1 MPKFDKAKVK
11 GEFLRRISAGESHS
25 QICKDKHMPDW
36 ATVWRW
42 AKQDSEFAADIEECK
57 FERGCKYGYLVG
69 EIGLD
74 LYNNADKQTHEMV
87 AAKRAAADML
97 KWSAARM
104 AGKNGW
110 GDKVQ
115 VEHDASTSYV
125 DALKAIN
132 ERVEQPIGL
141 QELRAREADKPKNKS
156 IH

>member
-1 MPKFDKAKVK
+1 MKKFNKAKVK
-11 GEFLRRISAGESHS
+11 EEFLQRISAGESHS
-25 QICKDKHMPDW
+25 QICTDKHMPDW
-36 ATVWRW
+36 ATIWRW
-42 AKQDSEFAADIEECK
+42 AKSDKEFADDLEECK

-74 LYNNADKQTHEMV
+74 LLANAETQTHEMV

-115 VEHDASTSYV
+115 VEHGANVSYV
-125 DALKAIN
+125 DALKSIN
-132 ERVEQPIGL
+132 ERVEQAIDP
-141 QELRAREADKPKNKS
+141 QELREREADNPT
-156 IH
+156 IQ